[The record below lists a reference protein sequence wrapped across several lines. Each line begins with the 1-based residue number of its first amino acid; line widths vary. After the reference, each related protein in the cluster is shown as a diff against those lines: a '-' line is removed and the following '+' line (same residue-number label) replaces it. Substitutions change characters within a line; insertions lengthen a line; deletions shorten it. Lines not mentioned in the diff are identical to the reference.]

1 MIFRIIQNMQE
12 RRRAEMEQRD
22 REFQAMK
29 EDAAYTERLKK
40 ENYDIMMQ
48 NLRNE
53 GMQKIADAKGEAA
66 QAAID
71 NQAIQNIMGSIANFS
86 NTAAD
91 YLAKQDLAKR
101 KKEQAD
107 QQRREET
114 GESFLVPYTTEK
126 EEAEAAQAAGS
137 IALNTEIKIDG
148 IEGNRDP
155 LDTLRSIAAN
165 PGSVGRESR
174 ISLNNSIKDSYANYY
189 SGADK
194 DTDRVYTMPDGR
206 TFTAAEAKSNGEFR
220 AHQGN
225 ILMEELLDRLNVT
238 DRYYVRSSI
247 EFMRNFNTS
256 ETNKARKEE
265 GEFLL
270 NQIER
275 NASLNGTDG
284 TVEGIHVAFSA
295 RSSAINPAAALD
307 GFERDALDLSIPLE
321 VFRSADLKGS
331 GKTFD
336 KEFPKRWAKIVQKR
350 NDLFV
355 KQQNADEALKKAE
368 DREWVNSNIDAIQE
382 AYNQNPNQAAALIKQ
397 RYHGKGMT
405 VPPVISRIESAA
417 IARNKDLIQHSI
429 LERTRFG
436 ILDLPFVNSIRD
448 PQLQK
453 QAREAFNAQE
463 ERKYGPE
470 ALGIKK
476 GFKATARAL
485 TKINPNEEQGSAQT
499 FLVQARLESEY
510 LKQLQLT
517 NDPLK
522 ALENVNKMVDAG
534 NANDKSSPF
543 YMDPG
548 LGDNN
553 RPVFPNIE
561 TSDRE
566 VAEMNTYIDKQLIQS
581 GTAVVDKPFAIAN
594 SNQMDAAYASSL
606 SGSVKY
612 PPGILKVADQFG
624 LKPSEVFN
632 AHRQANNAATGA
644 NKPLLTPSPVVDIID
659 NSSPE
664 MRKLFLSEEPA
675 QINRASA
682 VVTGRLPMRASMGGR
697 SFNPASVPNNYGEPI
712 AAAAERNNIPPD
724 ILAGLIA
731 TESDFN
737 YKAVSPAGAQGLA
750 QFMPPTAA
758 EFGVDVN
765 DPMSSIDGAA
775 RYLKYLIDYFNGDME
790 KAIYAYNGGMGNIER
805 FGGPIPGNKENEEYL
820 QKVLNNSTKYR

>member
-1 MIFRIIQNMQE
+1 MQE

-29 EDAAYTERLKK
+29 DDAAYTERLER
-40 ENYDIMMQ
+40 ENHNIMMQ
-48 NLRNE
+48 NLKNE
-53 GMQKIADAKGEAA
+53 GMQQIANAKGEAA

-71 NQAIQNIMGSIANFS
+71 NQAIQTIMGSIADFS
-86 NTAAD
+86 STAAE
-91 YLAKQDLAKR
+91 YLA
-101 KKEQAD
+101 
-107 QQRREET
+107 
-114 GESFLVPYTTEK
+114 K
-126 EEAEAAQAAGS
+126 EEAEKRKKKQEADNTRAITAANSLVMSAEQQEQELARRAAEDARDQGGIQYGTDINVDGVLRNEEVVETRES
-137 IALNTEIKIDG
+137 HVTNPAFTGASRDTTLNTILPK
-148 IEGNRDP
+148 NY
-155 LDTLRSIAAN
+155 
-165 PGSVGRESR
+165 
-174 ISLNNSIKDSYANYY
+174 LNLYANRLGSTERLYTAQDGTKF
-189 SGADK
+189 SGAETKSSPYLSDELRRITTLDQFKLLGITDPAQVAKGLKEIDRIHASFKNSAVKEKLDLQNAILEQRASDRQSGDTTNDQEMAFQDRRLAFGFPYAHDK
-194 DTDRVYTMPDGR
+194 FEEY
-206 TFTAAEAKSNGEFR
+206 ASN
-220 AHQGN
+220 
-225 ILMEELLDRLNVT
+225 
-238 DRYYVRSSI
+238 
-247 EFMRNFNTS
+247 
-256 ETNKARKEE
+256 
-265 GEFLL
+265 
-270 NQIER
+270 
-275 NASLNGTDG
+275 
-284 TVEGIHVAFSA
+284 
-295 RSSAINPAAALD
+295 AINVD
-307 GFERDALDLSIPLE
+307 IE
-321 VFRSADLKGS
+321 VFRQARLKGTN
-331 GKTFD
+331 KTYD
-336 KEFPKRWAKIVQKR
+336 QEFPKRWAKIVQKR
-350 NDLFV
+350 NDRFV

-417 IARNKDLIQHSI
+417 IARNKDLTQHSI

-453 QAREAFNAQE
+453 QAREAYNVQE

-470 ALGIKK
+470 SLGIKK

-510 LKQLQLT
+510 LKQLELT

-534 NANDKSSPF
+534 NAGDKSSPF
-543 YMDPG
+543 YIDPG

-561 TSDRE
+561 SSDRE
-566 VAEMNTYIDKQLIQS
+566 VAEMNTYIDKQLLQS

-594 SNQMDAAYASSL
+594 ANQMDAAYTSSL

-682 VVTGRLPMRASMGGR
+682 VVTGDLGFTRQQRSRANDFISM
-697 SFNPASVPNNYGEPI
+697 ASDSGARFPELVAAQMILESAFGTVLSGTNNFFGMKATSSESSTAKQTTEFRNGVEGAEVANFKNYG
-712 AAAAERNNIPPD
+712 
-724 ILAGLIA
+724 
-731 TESDFN
+731 
-737 YKAVSPAGAQGLA
+737 SPKEA
-750 QFMPPTAA
+750 
-758 EFGVDVN
+758 VN
-765 DPMSSIDGAA
+765 DLVSKWYKDYPGYQGVNNASSIEEAA
-775 RYLKYLIDYFNGDME
+775 MMLQQQGYATDPNYAQKLIQIAN
-790 KAIYAYNGGMGNIER
+790 R
-805 FGGPIPGNKENEEYL
+805 L
-820 QKVLNNSTKYR
+820 Q